1 MNPTLKKML
10 WPLVMLRRSY
20 DNYLKRNNPEKLFS
34 IYHKRSTGKYLN
46 IDNPVTLDDKIAYME
61 FRTDTSEWSRLA
73 DKVRVRDYV
82 EECGFGDYMTKLYG
96 VWENAD
102 EIDFSMLPSSF
113 VIKTNNASATNIL
126 IKDKFSMDEVSVRKQ
141 LNEWLKI
148 DYGYNTAQPHYSN
161 MKPLIL
167 AEEFLVDED
176 TAKAGKVLKDFKFY
190 CVNGEPRYVIV
201 YSDRETNSHRMKRS
215 IYDMDWVLH
224 QEYLGKFAVAGPE
237 VKKPVSFEL
246 MKKMASH
253 LSNPFKFVR
262 VDFYEINGTPI
273 FGEITFTPGMQET
286 SIEFAE
292 LLGNELFI

>member
-20 DNYLKRNNPEKLFS
+20 DNYLRRNNPEKLFS

-126 IKDKFSMDEVSVRKQ
+126 IKDKSSMDEVSVRKQ

-161 MKPLIL
+161 IKPLIL

-246 MKKMASH
+246 MKKMASR

>member
-126 IKDKFSMDEVSVRKQ
+126 IKDKSSMDEVSVRKQ

-246 MKKMASH
+246 MKKMASR

>member
-73 DKVRVRDYV
+73 DKVSVRDYV

-126 IKDKFSMDEVSVRKQ
+126 IKDKSSMDEVSVRKQ

-246 MKKMASH
+246 MKKMASR

-286 SIEFAE
+286 SIEFPE
-292 LLGNELFI
+292 ILGNELFI